1 MGMAKTVI
9 QGVECKFCGGFYRD
23 VTFLKNHIA
32 KKHQCDKC
40 DFSALS
46 FYLAKHK
53 KEKHAQVQECD
64 EENRIKSINAKPLN
78 ESSCFIENVEENSRI
93 EAFQSETSVSTEAQ
107 EETEELI
114 DQAWMKTKQSSE
126 NAKHKIA
133 PRNSILGT
141 TSQVDM
147 TAKSDAVTKEKSA
160 SQSSQLLE
168 NDKDIDNFFEKHWT
182 EPAPALIE
190 DSDEDNLNE
199 ISVTEATKEIAMKIL
214 NQNPLQK
221 MSHPKGIENQLLE
234 EFDYKFSNTS
244 HFNTTKAIA
253 LPFSSA
259 EKTNDSGHTSRVE
272 KTFPID
278 FKVTAGNGKLERFNM
293 EYRVQLNKNTGEK
306 IYKCKV
312 CNHETKYKYTLKQ
325 HLKINH
331 SCKKCSTIQ
340 EHLIKCEG
348 LEWKSFNCKKCSF
361 TFETKTLLD
370 KHVLDFHADVK
381 CKFCSK
387 IFRGDSYRKTHMASK
402 HMSKFKRDLSKYQ
415 IDSLYPSQ
423 QSTKVIEVVQ
433 SKKIRY
439 SCLQCDFRS
448 SSIEELQL
456 HYLED
461 H

>member
-1 MGMAKTVI
+1 
-9 QGVECKFCGGFYRD
+9 
-23 VTFLKNHIA
+23 
-32 KKHQCDKC
+32 
-40 DFSALS
+40 
-46 FYLAKHK
+46 
-53 KEKHAQVQECD
+53 
-64 EENRIKSINAKPLN
+64 
-78 ESSCFIENVEENSRI
+78 
-93 EAFQSETSVSTEAQ
+93 
-107 EETEELI
+107 
-114 DQAWMKTKQSSE
+114 
-126 NAKHKIA
+126 
-133 PRNSILGT
+133 
-141 TSQVDM
+141 M
-147 TAKSDAVTKEKSA
+147 TAESDAVTKENSA
-160 SQSSQLLE
+160 SQISQVLE
-168 NDKDIDNFFEKHWT
+168 NDTDIDKFSEKHLT
-182 EPAPALIE
+182 EPTPALIE
-190 DSDEDNLNE
+190 DFDEDNLDE

-221 MSHPKGIENQLLE
+221 IAKTKGIENQLLE
-234 EFDYKFSNTS
+234 EFDYKFLHTRN
-244 HFNTTKAIA
+244 FDTTKAIA
-253 LPFSSA
+253 LPFRAA
-259 EKTNDSGHTSRVE
+259 EKTNDSGHTSGVE
-272 KTFPID
+272 KNSTFD
-278 FKVTAGNGKLERFNM
+278 LKVTAGNDKLEKFNV
-293 EYRVQLNKNTGEK
+293 EYWFQLNKNTGEK

-340 EHLIKCEG
+340 EHLLKCEG
-348 LEWKSFNCKKCSF
+348 FAWKRFNCKNKKCSF